1 MPKVKQREALSIRR
15 QGARRRVSKPAPPA
29 RDFTVKELDPQERC
43 GEQTS
48 VQFLLRVVERAEDRV
63 TNHLAFF
70 DHHGWYCEHGRD
82 CMAVPHAM
90 RHVGWRGRDTDGKW
104 VKRPPSGPGEEK
116 GTVSVPRALSK
127 MGFCSRAQGERLV
140 EAGKVRVNGTIV
152 RDISLRIRPE
162 RDLIEVDNAP
172 IVKAAHVYIML
183 NKPRGL
189 VTTRNDPQ
197 GRATI
202 YECLTDESLPFLA
215 PVGRLDKASEGL
227 LLLTND
233 SRWSSRLLDPASHVD
248 RVYHVQVR
256 GTGLDAAMHR
266 IATGVVE
273 EDTGE
278 LLEVKAIS
286 LLRTGSRSG
295 AWFEVVL
302 DEGKNRQLRRIF
314 AAVGVDVLRLV
325 RVAIGPLVLGDLA
338 KGAWRT
344 LLPDEVRSLA
354 RQGKS
359 D

>member
-1 MPKVKQREALSIRR
+1 MPH
-15 QGARRRVSKPAPPA
+15 
-29 RDFTVKELDPQERC
+29 RDNE
-43 GEQTS
+43 G
-48 VQFLLRVVERAEDRV
+48 RAER
-63 TNHLAFF
+63 
-70 DHHGWYCEHGRD
+70 GERGERGEH
-82 CMAVPHAM
+82 
-90 RHVGWRGRDTDGKW
+90 
-104 VKRPPSGPGEEK
+104 

-140 EAGKVRVNGTIV
+140 AAGKVRVNGTIV
-152 RDISLRIRPE
+152 RDVSLRVRPE
-162 RDLIEVDNAP
+162 RDRIEVDNAP
-172 IVKAAHVYIML
+172 VAKAAPVYVML

-189 VTTRNDPQ
+189 VTTRDDPQ

-202 YECLTDESLPFLA
+202 YECLRDESLPFLA

-248 RVYHVQVR
+248 KVYHVQVR
-256 GTGLDAAMHR
+256 GTALDALMQQ
-266 IATGVVE
+266 IAIGVVE
-273 EDTGE
+273 KETGE
-278 LLEVKAIS
+278 VLAVKAIS

-338 KGAWRT
+338 KGAWRM
-344 LLPDEVRSLA
+344 LLPDEVRRLG
-354 RQGKS
+354 GKRRP
-359 D
+359 